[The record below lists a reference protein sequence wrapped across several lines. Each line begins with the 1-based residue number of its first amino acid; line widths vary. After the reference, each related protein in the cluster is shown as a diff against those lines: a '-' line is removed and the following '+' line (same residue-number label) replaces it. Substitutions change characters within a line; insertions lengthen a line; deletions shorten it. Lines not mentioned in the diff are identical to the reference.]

1 MSRNIHN
8 LRYVVRPRNILSTPR
23 ALSAVLTDIHRND
36 ATPTKYLTRCVSP
49 RLMLSYRYDVFM
61 SNVNPENVID
71 SPAAIVPVYDFFRR
85 HKADQR
91 ILMRQAGVNGVRS
104 WTSQSQAAAIAW
116 EDRESERRYVVRPLR
131 HYGGHSFRITTSPRD
146 FLQGT
151 EYCADFFPKTREYR
165 VIFVRGEPVV
175 WLRKK
180 PNDGVT
186 NDLPWNHANSFFK
199 TIQRPEDCQ
208 LAQTEFLSHLSQD
221 VVIQNAHVVGVDVM
235 VSREYPGEYRV
246 LEYNLAP
253 GLTIPENLA
262 KVVIALQR
270 GVST

>member
-116 EDRESERRYVVRPLR
+116 EDRESEKRYVVRPLR
-131 HYGGHSFRITTSPRD
+131 HSGGRDFRITTNPCD
-146 FLQGT
+146 FLQGM

-208 LAQTEFLSHLSQD
+208 LAQTEFLSHLSRHAA
-221 VVIQNAHVVGVDVM
+221 IQNAHVVGVDAM
-235 VSREYPGEYRV
+235 VSREHPGEYRV

-253 GLTIPENLA
+253 ALTIPENLTR
-262 KVVIALQR
+262 IATTLQQ
-270 GVST
+270 GTVT